1 MVAFSEALALA
12 EVSGLQQKDVV
23 EIAGLGAY
31 AAPMYKLKAS
41 SFLDLTQLPACGKPS
56 NGLAGWCAAGPI
68 NFAVSCCPALQNIV
82 VVAPR
87 RAKSGDTG
95 VCLYPLPVSVVACL
109 SAGGGSQGS
118 GGACKAGK
126 HA

>member
-68 NFAVSCCPALQNIV
+68 NFAVSCCPASQNIV
-82 VVAPR
+82 VVAPH
-87 RAKSGDTG
+87 KSGDTG